1 MNNTPKFVVSKT
13 LEEPLEWNNSTLT
26 KADVAE
32 EITEPKQR
40 PGKGVWITGSPPW
53 SGRCWPTSSGSWFIP
68 SSWGAKSVS
77 SRAF

>member
-32 EITEPKQR
+32 EITEPKQQ
-40 PGKGVWITGSPPW
+40 PGKDISITGSPTLVR
-53 SGRCWPTSSGSWFIP
+53 SLLTDEHRLMVHLIVVGS
-68 SSWGAKSVS
+68 
-77 SRAF
+77 